1 MSLPTPHDHTID
13 LQLAPPDLRP
23 WREGGSGV
31 DHVHV
36 RASGR
41 PGPTVMLQA
50 LTHGNELCGAIAL
63 DWLLRQDVR
72 PLHGRLVLAFANMAA
87 FNRFDA
93 RSPFESRCVD
103 EDLNR
108 VWEDAVLHGPGDTLE
123 LRRARELRPFIDS
136 ADVLLDLHSMQEAGA
151 PPLAICGM
159 TDKSLSLARALGQ
172 PETLLVDTGH
182 AGGLR
187 LIDRGGFA
195 DPASPRQALLIEC
208 GAHWEAVSAEMAI
221 DVSLRFLRHL
231 GMVDAAWADAHL
243 RCPLPPRQRLLRVG
257 EGIAARSQA
266 FQFLMPTH
274 HLMVIPRAGTLLA
287 EDQGHRFVTPHD
299 DCVLVMPSHRA
310 GQAGQTMVRLGR
322 YEA

>member
-1 MSLPTPHDHTID
+1 MSPSMPDTPTPP
-13 LQLAPPDLRP
+13 LALSPPDLRP
-23 WREGGSGV
+23 WRDGGSGV

-36 RASGR
+36 RDSGR

-63 DWLLRQDVR
+63 DWLLRQQVR
-72 PLHGRLVLAFANMAA
+72 PLRGRLVLAFANMAA
-87 FNRFDA
+87 FERFDPN
-93 RSPFESRCVD
+93 SPYASRCVD

-108 VWEDAVLHGPGDTLE
+108 VWDDAVLHGPRDSVE
-123 LRRARELRPFIDS
+123 LRRARALRPFIDA

-159 TDKSLSLARALGQ
+159 TDKSLPLARALGQ
-172 PETLLVDTGH
+172 PATMLVDTGH
-182 AGGLR
+182 AAGLR

-195 DPASPRQALLIEC
+195 DSASPRQALLIEC
-208 GAHWEAVSAEMAI
+208 GAHWEAISAELAI

-231 GMVDAAWADAHL
+231 GVVDADWAESHL
-243 RCPLPPRQRLLRVG
+243 RCPLPERQRLLRVG

-266 FQFLMPTH
+266 FRFVMPTH

-287 EDQGHRFVTPHD
+287 EDDGHRFFTPHD
-299 DCVLVMPSHRA
+299 DCVLVMPSRRA
-310 GQAGQTMVRLGR
+310 GEAGQTMVRLGR
-322 YEA
+322 YED